1 MLRYRIQI
9 RIGRDGLCENIKS
22 ISITYCGVS
31 TKYHRERIV
40 IQEFVTAP
48 SLRPVLSIASI
59 CELESMDNNHCAIY
73 FGIAKLKLTTDRE
86 REIIYQYKS
95 PPCKSQMSSLN
106 NNGSGDARKIP
117 RTCSLL
123 IWQWGVGV
131 NNDTSLIVSA
141 F

>member
-1 MLRYRIQI
+1 MLRSRIKKVS
-9 RIGRDGLCENIKS
+9 RDGLCNNIKS

-31 TKYHRERIV
+31 TKYHREQIV

-86 REIIYQYKS
+86 REIIFSTIIRRAYAGVLPKIIRT
-95 PPCKSQMSSLN
+95 
-106 NNGSGDARKIP
+106 NGVGMLDDIP
-117 RTCSLL
+117 RTVFLC
-123 IWQWGVGV
+123 
-131 NNDTSLIVSA
+131 
-141 F
+141 

>member
-9 RIGRDGLCENIKS
+9 RIGRDGLCKNIKS

-86 REIIYQYKS
+86 IEIIYNVKS
-95 PPCKSQMSSLN
+95 AVRITDVLLELQWEW
-106 NNGSGDARKIP
+106 G
-117 RTCSLL
+117 CSKKYPGL
-123 IWQWGVGV
+123 VHC
-131 NNDTSLIVSA
+131 
-141 F
+141 

>member
-9 RIGRDGLCENIKS
+9 RISRDGLCKNIES

-40 IQEFVTAP
+40 IQEFVIAP

-59 CELESMDNNHCAIY
+59 CESESMDNNHCAIY
-73 FGIAKLKLTTDRE
+73 CGIAKLKLTTDRE
-86 REIIYQYKS
+86 REIMYQCKN
-95 PPCKSQMSSLN
+95 PPCESQMSSLN
-106 NNGSGDARKIP
+106 NNGSGDARKNTP
-117 RTCSLL
+117 DLFTAVFAM
-123 IWQWGVGV
+123 GVGV

>member
-1 MLRYRIQI
+1 MYFGQNDIFISKMRLMLRSRMKRIS
-9 RIGRDGLCENIKS
+9 RDGLCNNIKS

-86 REIIYQYKS
+86 IEIIYQCNIRRANHRC
-95 PPCKSQMSSLN
+95 PP
-106 NNGSGDARKIP
+106 
-117 RTCSLL
+117 
-123 IWQWGVGV
+123 
-131 NNDTSLIVSA
+131 
-141 F
+141 

>member
-9 RIGRDGLCENIKS
+9 RIGRDGLCKNIKS

-40 IQEFVTAP
+40 IQEFVIAP

-59 CELESMDNNHCAIY
+59 CESESMDNNHCAIY

-86 REIIYQYKS
+86 REIIYQCKN
-95 PPCKSQMSSLN
+95 PPCESQMSSLN
-106 NNGSGDARKIP
+106 NNGSGDARKNTP
-117 RTCSLL
+117 DLFTAYMAMGRWC
-123 IWQWGVGV
+123 Q
-131 NNDTSLIVSA
+131 
-141 F
+141 